1 MKRGHLSTVTDERFI
16 AQLGIISIQNRIDS
30 NNPLNRHWIS
40 QFTVQGV
47 SYQVEGFAADFGRPR
62 GIDTDVQLAIETLF
76 LLQGCP
82 EHNTV
87 HTTAHEVLVMCNMA
101 NKGTNYPRLRE
112 SLMRL
117 WRVGFLVS
125 KAQYTEGSPWATYI
139 NETLN
144 LFQRVRFTTSGS
156 REGGPDLSSMVK
168 DGKLLVQLSEPLADS
183 IRAGYTHALDRRLL
197 AQIEQPAGRGTY
209 RILQAHRPAQGPL
222 EVRLSDW
229 AAACGIF
236 SDQPDKIRR
245 TLQSAHDELVSNAY
259 LDGVEYTGRGAQQSV
274 TYHFRAT
281 HAGDP
286 ALVQLL
292 MQQSIPRP
300 RAETLAAQYP
310 SHIEQVVRYVQQR
323 RSQGKVKSPGG
334 LTTDILLHPEKYDL
348 SGPAAPEQA
357 LGSGANA
364 RREEALKQAAE
375 AAEKAHAEQQATLLR
390 LPPQAQWAGC
400 QATLKVLTAR
410 LLSAEQWSIL
420 EQRCISGQI
429 EAAPLTRE
437 LSALVGSQERKAH
450 ILSVLQQA

>member
-1 MKRGHLSTVTDERFI
+1 M
-16 AQLGIISIQNRIDS
+16 
-30 NNPLNRHWIS
+30 
-40 QFTVQGV
+40 
-47 SYQVEGFAADFGRPR
+47 
-62 GIDTDVQLAIETLF
+62 
-76 LLQGCP
+76 
-82 EHNTV
+82 
-87 HTTAHEVLVMCNMA
+87 
-101 NKGTNYPRLRE
+101 
-112 SLMRL
+112 
-117 WRVGFLVS
+117 
-125 KAQYTEGSPWATYI
+125 
-139 NETLN
+139 
-144 LFQRVRFTTSGS
+144 
-156 REGGPDLSSMVK
+156 
-168 DGKLLVQLSEPLADS
+168 
-183 IRAGYTHALDRRLL
+183 
-197 AQIEQPAGRGTY
+197 
-209 RILQAHRPAQGPL
+209 
-222 EVRLSDW
+222 
-229 AAACGIF
+229 
-236 SDQPDKIRR
+236 
-245 TLQSAHDELVSNAY
+245 
-259 LDGVEYTGRGAQQSV
+259 
-274 TYHFRAT
+274 
-281 HAGDP
+281 
-286 ALVQLL
+286 
-292 MQQSIPRP
+292 
-300 RAETLAAQYP
+300 AAQYP